1 MRTTILCVALLVASS
16 YAVQSKSDFLAL
28 NNFDN
33 FGNLLEQ
40 IKGTPL
46 GRSVSAMIRIKMKL
60 GDADYSRMFAAF
72 DQLRQFLLD
81 QRQELEVIATERQKQ
96 NTMILDNEGTKR
108 SE

>member
-1 MRTTILCVALLVASS
+1 MRTTILFVALLVASS
-16 YAVQSKSDFLAL
+16 YAVQSKPSEFLAL
-28 NNFDN
+28 EANNNID
-33 FGNLLEQ
+33 NLLEQ

-81 QRQELEVIATERQKQ
+81 QRAEL
-96 NTMILDNEGTKR
+96 
-108 SE
+108 